1 MQSCKFTFPCQ
12 SQSALAL
19 PHCVPEV
26 CGGIMEAVLEHLT
39 GEGPKGQSAGID
51 LGAEA
56 VGSYTVLNFTVTV
69 LVLGFQGKI

>member
-1 MQSCKFTFPCQ
+1 
-12 SQSALAL
+12 
-19 PHCVPEV
+19 
-26 CGGIMEAVLEHLT
+26 MEAVLEHLT